1 MNVIKLCSSI
11 SVLLVLALPGAYAA
25 NNTGTVAVELRPFKL
40 EYQAYA
46 QVEPRNILPIRAAA
60 TGEVS
65 TLTVVPGL
73 HVGKGELLAILTG
86 PDYDAEVAAARARW
100 QAAKVVLSTT
110 RHNYPDFST
119 VQDLASADAVYK
131 EAHAAL
137 TRIRAVGKVR
147 APVSGTVLTLN
158 MSSGERVSPG
168 TTLLRLL
175 PDNGVWLRAN
185 LYGADTG
192 RIQSG
197 MRGRFYPQDGAAA
210 IPVRVHA
217 VVPPQTVGG
226 GVSVTC
232 VADTTAIWQDG
243 EAGTLVIAASPVQQ
257 LPAVPNV
264 ALVMDQGKWWVLL
277 SDTHG
282 LRRQPVEIGPSVGEW
297 TFIRHGVRADERV
310 VAVNAYLLF
319 HADISR
325 HYSPPD

>member
-73 HVGKGELLAILTG
+73 HVGKGELLAKLTG

-232 VADTTAIWQDG
+232 VADTTQSGRTAR
-243 EAGTLVIAASPVQQ
+243 
-257 LPAVPNV
+257 PAP
-264 ALVMDQGKWWVLL
+264 W
-277 SDTHG
+277 
-282 LRRQPVEIGPSVGEW
+282 
-297 TFIRHGVRADERV
+297 
-310 VAVNAYLLF
+310 
-319 HADISR
+319 
-325 HYSPPD
+325 